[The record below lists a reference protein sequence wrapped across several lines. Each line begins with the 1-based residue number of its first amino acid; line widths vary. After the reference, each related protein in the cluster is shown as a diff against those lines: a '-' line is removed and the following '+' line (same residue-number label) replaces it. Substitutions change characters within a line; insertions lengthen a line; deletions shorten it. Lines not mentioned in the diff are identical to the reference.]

1 MSLFNNRA
9 AVLAAVALV
18 ATPACGGNGSVPSSA
33 GIGNPA
39 LQLSIP
45 QEGAASPADST
56 SILKKFKKDIVIG
69 STVDPTNGDTGPH
82 SLSQS
87 SLTFGKIKKGQLI
100 VCNYADSSGTAG
112 NGTTVEILN
121 PAAGSKPTTFVADSR
136 IKGCDGAPVTSANS
150 VYAAG
155 QTSGLIAG
163 YNQKAK
169 FIKSYGSP
177 DIAAPFSS
185 VDAFNPT
192 LYSAEYI
199 YAGDS
204 KNGSIVSFSVNLY
217 GNPNENPG
225 VTGFAVNGGTGWGI
239 LGPSGLAYY
248 KHADTLYVVDGANN
262 TLVAISHAS
271 NLLQPSEIVVRPGG
285 KTFKCKHPKV
295 TCGKLIYSG
304 APLNAPV
311 AAALLPNGNLI
322 VANTVG
328 GNKLVEISTA
338 GKVLD
343 VKAVDKSLIAHVFA
357 LLATGTSDS
366 NTALFYTTTK
376 DNTVHELEQ

>member
-1 MSLFNNRA
+1 MSLFNKRA
-9 AVLAAVALV
+9 AVLAAVALL
-18 ATPACGGNGSVPSSA
+18 ATSACGGNGSVPSSA

-39 LQLSIP
+39 LQLSVP
-45 QEGAASPADST
+45 QGGATSPADTT
-56 SILKKFKKDIVIG
+56 SILKKFKKDVVIG

-87 SLTFGKIKKGQLI
+87 SLNYGKIKKGQLL
-100 VCNYADSSGTAG
+100 VCNFADSSGTAG
-112 NGTTVEILN
+112 NGTTVELLN
-121 PAAGSKPTTFVADSR
+121 PAPGSKPTTFVTDSR
-136 IKGCDGAPVTSANS
+136 FNGCDGAAVTGANH

-163 YNQKAK
+163 YDQKAK

-177 DIAAPFSS
+177 YISAPFSE
-185 VDAFNPT
+185 VDASNPQ
-192 LYSAEYI
+192 LYAAEYI

-225 VTGFAVNGGTGWGI
+225 VTGFAVNNGTGWGV

-248 KHADTLYVVDGANN
+248 KHADTLYVVDGVKN
-262 TLVAISHAS
+262 TLVAIDHAS
-271 NLLQPSEIVVRPGG
+271 NLLQPSEIVVQPDG
-285 KTFKCKHPKV
+285 KTFKCKHPRV
-295 TCGKLIYSG
+295 TCGKLVYSG
-304 APLNAPV
+304 SPLNAPV

-328 GNKLVEISTA
+328 GNKLVEISAA
-338 GKVLD
+338 GKLLGT
-343 VKAVDKSLIAHVFA
+343 KSVDKSSIAHVFA
-357 LLATGTSDS
+357 LHAAGTTDS
-366 NTALFYTTTK
+366 NTVLFYTTTK